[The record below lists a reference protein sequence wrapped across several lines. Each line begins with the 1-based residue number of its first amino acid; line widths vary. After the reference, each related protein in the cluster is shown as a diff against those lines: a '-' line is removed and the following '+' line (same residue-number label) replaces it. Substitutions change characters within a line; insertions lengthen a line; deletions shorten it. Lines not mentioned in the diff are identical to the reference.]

1 MRSNQEC
8 FKLILETAKAELE
21 RREKLVVYWEEFTV
35 VSNSVFDEDTLHV
48 VLARSKK
55 EAADF
60 KQAISWLMA
69 FKDC

>member
-35 VSNSVFDEDTLHV
+35 VSNSVFDEDILRV